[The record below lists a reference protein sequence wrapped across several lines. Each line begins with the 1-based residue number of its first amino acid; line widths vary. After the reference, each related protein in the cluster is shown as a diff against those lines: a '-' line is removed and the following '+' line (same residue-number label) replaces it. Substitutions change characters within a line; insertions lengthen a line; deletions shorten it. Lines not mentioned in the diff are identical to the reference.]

1 MKQTLKWKIDKP
13 TITLV
18 VVKIPL
24 SVMDRISIKKIFK
37 DRKHVDKIINEI
49 ALIGI
54 NRKLNTRMENVF
66 TMELI
71 N

>member
-1 MKQTLKWKIDKP
+1 
-13 TITLV
+13 
-18 VVKIPL
+18 
-24 SVMDRISIKKIFK
+24 MDRISIKKIFK